1 MLTPQQAVYLA
12 LLVSLDIYMN
22 IREAAPLLDIQRKQE
37 VLRILRKIANEEEE
51 SISQE
56 FKEFLS
62 QFQTQGE

>member
-12 LLVSLDIYMN
+12 LLVNLDIYMN

-56 FKEFLS
+56 FKKFLS